1 MTFFL
6 LHFDN
11 FLVML
16 FFIYI
21 YYQILF
27 VSKKYKNKNGCK
39 TVQNDF
45 FEKKNFFLKKKI
57 FFEKKIEKNFK
68 KNRKKFQKN
77 RKKSKKNRKKI
88 EKISKKSLF

>member
-27 VSKKYKNKNGCK
+27 VSKKYKNKIGCK
-39 TVQNDF
+39 TVANGF
-45 FEKKNFFLKKKI
+45 FHKKKFFSKKKFFLKKKS
-57 FFEKKIEKNFK
+57 KKISK
-68 KNRKKFQKN
+68 KSKKFQKIE
-77 RKKSKKNRKKI
+77 KIEKSKKNRKNFKKI
-88 EKISKKSLF
+88 TF